1 MLLQEGLLASEKDT
15 VIVAA
20 GQAWDEYTK
29 LQVYVCQKG
38 RPFQPVQYMGFYR
51 ANQILPLVPRI
62 LERRDRVRMER
73 SCYEGELG
81 RAVERLLDMAL
92 REPGVEYQVFVLS
105 GPDHPLTVRLEEP
118 IVNDLRSASDR
129 PTAFTQSQR
138 YVRLDNLRSAKRTSD
153 LVTDLGTR
161 PQL

>member
-62 LERRDRVRMER
+62 L
-73 SCYEGELG
+73 
-81 RAVERLLDMAL
+81 ERLLDMAL